1 MFTAKS
7 MTDKTFP
14 NFLGIGA
21 QKAGTSWLHECLK
34 KHSEIWLPPEKE
46 IHYFD
51 RNPKYSTPNFLHPDQ
66 PILRFLGKELW
77 NGIYRN
83 KCKDVF
89 KEHRKNPEIFKWY
102 LKYLYL
108 PCSDDWYSSLF
119 EQGRDKIRGEITP
132 AYSVLDERDVRHVHE
147 LMPDCRIIFI
157 LRNPVERA
165 WSQFRFLVR
174 MGRMNPEASFSE
186 FKAWVDSPDQKDR
199 SAYLDT
205 IDKWT
210 NAFSSKQ
217 VLVCF
222 YDDIVAQPETLLR
235 STLDFL
241 GAKSDDTTI
250 GGILQRGRVNVSPE
264 IDIPAEFKQYLQE
277 SYARDMV
284 RLAERLGG
292 PAKVWLDE
300 VPVSL
305 RA

>member
-1 MFTAKS
+1 
-7 MTDKTFP
+7 MTDKKTFP

-66 PILRFLGKELW
+66 PILRFFGKEMW

-89 KEHRKNPEIFKWY
+89 KDHRKNPEIFRWY

-108 PCSDDWYSSLF
+108 PCSDDWYASLF
-119 EQGRDKIRGEITP
+119 EQGRSKIRGEITP
-132 AYSVLDERDVRHVHE
+132 AYSVLDAQDVQHVRD
-147 LMPDCRIIFI
+147 LMPDCKIIFI
-157 LRNPVERA
+157 LRNPIERA

-174 MGRMNPEASFSE
+174 MGRMNPDASFDE
-186 FKAWVDSPDQKDR
+186 FKTWVDSPDQKDR

-210 NAFSSKQ
+210 GAFSSAQ
-217 VLVCF
+217 VLTCF
-222 YDDIVAQPETLLR
+222 YDDIVAQPQNLLR
-235 STLDFL
+235 STLEFL

-250 GGILQRGRVNVSPE
+250 GAILQRGRVNVSPE
-264 IDIPAEFKQYLQE
+264 IDIPDEFKKYLLE
-277 SYARDMV
+277 VYASDLV
-284 RLAERLGG
+284 RLSDRLGG
-292 PAKVWLDE
+292 PATTWLDE
-300 VPVSL
+300 VPKSL
-305 RA
+305 RV